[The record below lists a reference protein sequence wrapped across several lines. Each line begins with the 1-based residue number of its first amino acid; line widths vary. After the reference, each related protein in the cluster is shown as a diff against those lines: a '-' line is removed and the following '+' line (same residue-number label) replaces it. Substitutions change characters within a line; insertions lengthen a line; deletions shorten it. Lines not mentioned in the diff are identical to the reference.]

1 MDYSITHSRNIYIG
15 GRQSI
20 LEKKKFIEK
29 VNEQLIG
36 LADVFSSMVGCIGFW
51 GEVEVPECMQRELEE
66 KEEQE

>member
-1 MDYSITHSRNIYIG
+1 M
-15 GRQSI
+15 
-20 LEKKKFIEK
+20 EKKKFIEK